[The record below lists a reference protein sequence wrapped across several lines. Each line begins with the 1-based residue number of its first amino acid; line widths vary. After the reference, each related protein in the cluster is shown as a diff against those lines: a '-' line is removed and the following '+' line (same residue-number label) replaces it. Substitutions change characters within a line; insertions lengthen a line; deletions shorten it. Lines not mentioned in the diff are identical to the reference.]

1 MKRLNGWGH
10 LAPLTLLGL
19 ILPILAACG
28 GGGPATQ
35 QATNAPAPAATSAP
49 AAEAPAATSAPA
61 AEAPTAEAMP
71 AAEATAAPPPAGGN
85 LRILYAQAPTILN
98 PHLASGTKDADASRL
113 IYEPLGAWDQNGNPV
128 AVLGAELPTL
138 ENGGVS
144 EDLKTTTWKLKPG
157 LKWSD
162 ESDLTADDVV
172 FTWQYCADPAT
183 ACFSQASFLP
193 IDKVEAVD
201 PTTVKITWKEPN
213 PFPYVSF
220 FGTTGPIIQKKLF
233 ESCIGAAAAQCPGNN
248 APVGSGPYKLSEFRP
263 GDVAL
268 YEKNPQYRDAASVAF
283 DTVEIK
289 GGGDAV
295 SAARAVCE
303 TGEVDYAWNLQV
315 EAAVISQIEQG
326 GRCDLIATGSTGIE
340 RLIVNFAN
348 PDAALGDKR
357 SEPDQPHPILS
368 DPKVR
373 QALSLA
379 IDRKSMAE
387 QVWGIGGKVTCNIL
401 TQPADVNSP
410 NTTCDQDVEKAKQ
423 LLDEAGWKLPDGATI
438 REKDGK
444 PLTLVFATSINAL
457 RQKEQ
462 AIIKQNWQD
471 IGVDA
476 QLRAID
482 PGVFFGSDPGNPD
495 TTGHMYVDIEMYTNS
510 PDSPDSYSYL
520 NLWSCAQMSAK
531 ANNWNLPNNGRY
543 CNKEYDATLDKARIE
558 ADPAKRKA
566 LFIQLNDML
575 VNDGAII
582 PLIDRSTP
590 EGKSKELQGPTGS
603 TFDSVLWNIA
613 TWHK

>member
-1 MKRLNGWGH
+1 MKHLNGWGR
-10 LAPLTLLGL
+10 LAPLTLLVL

-28 GGGPATQ
+28 GGSPATQ
-35 QATNAPAPAATSAP
+35 QAATAPAAA
-49 AAEAPAATSAPA
+49 AATSAPA
-61 AEAPTAEAMP
+61 AEAPTAASAP
-71 AAEATAAPPPAGGN
+71 AAEAPTAAAAPEATTGGN

-98 PHLASGTKDADASRL
+98 PHLASGTKDADAARL
-113 IYEPLGAWDQNGNPV
+113 IYEPLGAWDQDGNPV
-128 AVLGAELPTL
+128 PVLGAELPTL

-162 ESDLTADDVV
+162 DSDLTADDVV

-193 IDKVEAVD
+193 IDKVESVD

-213 PFPYVSF
+213 PFPYISF
-220 FGTTGPIIQKKLF
+220 FGTTGAVLPKKLF
-233 ESCIGAAAAQCPGNN
+233 ESCLGAAAAQCSANN
-248 APVGSGPYKLSEFRP
+248 APIGSGPYKLSEFRP
-263 GDVAL
+263 GDVTL
-268 YEKNPQYRDAASVAF
+268 YEKNPLYRDAKTVGF
-283 DTVEIK
+283 DSVEIK

-315 EAAVISQIEQG
+315 EAAVITQIEQG
-326 GRCDLIATGSTGIE
+326 GKCDLLATGSTGIE
-340 RLIVNFAN
+340 RVVVNFAN
-348 PDAALGDKR
+348 PDPALGDLR
-357 SEPDQPHPILS
+357 AEPDQPHPILS

-410 NTTCDQDVEKAKQ
+410 NTKCDQDLEKAKQ
-423 LLDEAGWKLPDGATI
+423 LLDEAGWKLPDGGTV

-444 PLTLVFATSINAL
+444 TLTLVFATSINAL

-462 AIIKQNWQD
+462 AIIKQNWQE

-482 PGVFFGSDPGNPD
+482 PAVFFGSDPGNPD
-495 TTGHMYVDIEMYTNS
+495 TTGHMYVDVQMYTNS

-520 NLWSCAQMSAK
+520 NAWSCSQMSAK

-543 CNKEYDATLDKARIE
+543 CNKEYDAMLDKARQE
-558 ADPAKRKA
+558 ADQAKRKA

-613 TWHK
+613 IWHK